1 MRMPPNQYRL
11 VGVAMFL
18 NCLHNSLIFLTG
30 YCTTW
35 YAEVCGVYLLSF
47 GPCLP
52 SQAPHEIV
60 SLFSG
65 SRQVVYGFVPHCKQA
80 TLRAKIGSKH
90 VDTMVSTSELGMT
103 KGRVGTGAMY
113 NVCLASFPS
122 TLDLGMGTEVLSH
135 SHSTLDLGMGTEI
148 LGLVGT

>member
-1 MRMPPNQYRL
+1 MLPNQYRL
-11 VGVAMFL
+11 GNVFL
-18 NCLHNSLIFLTG
+18 YCLHNSLTG

-35 YAEVCGVYLLSF
+35 YPEVYGIYLLSF
-47 GPCLP
+47 GPRLP
-52 SQAPHEIV
+52 PQAPHEIV

-113 NVCLASFPS
+113 NVCLASFPVH
-122 TLDLGMGTEVLSH
+122 TGPGN
-135 SHSTLDLGMGTEI
+135 GY
-148 LGLVGT
+148 